1 MRQVEFERRYA
12 PLWQSFAEWLE
23 QRNKRRRRKDP
34 EPVDGLQADQVPG
47 VFRTLC
53 SHLALARDR
62 QYSPFLIDHLN
73 QLVLAG
79 HQVFYGASTSW
90 FSAPWRFLAV
100 DFPTTVRAQR
110 PLIWLAALLFFGPLI
125 GLIVAIQFFPG
136 LASLL
141 LSPADMGQME
151 TMYRPE
157 ADRLGMRESSTN
169 VMMFGFYI
177 WNNVR
182 IGFQT
187 FAGGILL
194 GLGSVFFLLFNGL
207 YIGAVLGYLQQIGL
221 GVQIW
226 SFVAAHSALELLAI
240 VISGA
245 AGLKLGAAL
254 LSPGRRSRRL
264 ALVENAKIA
273 LQLMLG
279 AALMF
284 VAAAVVE
291 AFFSPLNLPNPTPKY
306 AVGVLLW
313 VLLLAYF
320 WRAGGTRA
328 AG

>member
-1 MRQVEFERRYA
+1 MRQAEFERRYA
-12 PLWQSFAEWLE
+12 SLWDSFGQWLE
-23 QRNKRRRRKDP
+23 NRGKRRKKGEP
-34 EPVDGLQADQVPG
+34 EPEGLSAAQVPG
-47 VFRTLC
+47 VFRAIC

-62 QYSPFLIDHLN
+62 QYSPFLVDHLN
-73 QLVLAG
+73 RLVLDG

-90 FSAPWRFLAV
+90 FSAPWRFLAIE
-100 DFPTTVRAQR
+100 FPQTVRAERQ
-110 PLIWLAALLFFGPLI
+110 LVWLAALLFFGPLI
-125 GLIVAIQFFPG
+125 GLTIAIQFFPG

-141 LSPADMGQME
+141 LSPTDMGQME

-157 ADRLGMRESSTN
+157 ADRLGMRDSSTN

-194 GLGSVFFLLFNGL
+194 GLGSIFFLLFNGL

-221 GVQIW
+221 GEQIW
-226 SFVAAHSALELLAI
+226 SFVAAHSGLELLAI

-264 ALVENAKIA
+264 ALVENAKVA
-273 LQLMLG
+273 LKLMG

-284 VAAAVVE
+284 VAAAIVE
-291 AFFSPLNLPNPTPKY
+291 AFFSPLNLPDPRPKY
-306 AVGVLLW
+306 AVGIILW

-320 WRAGGTRA
+320 WRAGGPRA
-328 AG
+328 AR